1 MTAINLAGGPQEFAE
16 FKFGKRHA
24 KLYFNDELN
33 MKLADTRLSVGNHL
47 HALDDQKRMAE
58 LDDKP
63 VEEQRQ
69 FLNKLYKDLRGEL
82 SAFFDDQFGEGAGD
96 DLYRLTNKSTERMA
110 AAFFMVVKEYD
121 ELREQRDSY
130 IDTYYKSRKATKKK

>member
-33 MKLADTRLSVGNHL
+33 MKLADTRLSVGKHL
-47 HALDDQKRMAE
+47 HELDDQKKMTE

-63 VEEQRQ
+63 VKEQRQ
-69 FLNKLYKDLRGEL
+69 FLNELYKGLRGEL
-82 SAFFDDQFGEGAGD
+82 SAFF
-96 DLYRLTNKSTERMA
+96 R
-110 AAFFMVVKEYD
+110 
-121 ELREQRDSY
+121 
-130 IDTYYKSRKATKKK
+130 

>member
-1 MTAINLAGGPQEFAE
+1 
-16 FKFGKRHA
+16 
-24 KLYFNDELN
+24 
-33 MKLADTRLSVGNHL
+33 MKLADTRLSVGKHL
-47 HALDDQKRMAE
+47 HELDDQKKMTE

-63 VEEQRQ
+63 VKEQRQ
-69 FLNKLYKDLRGEL
+69 FLNKLYKNLRGEL

-96 DLYRLTNKSTERMA
+96 DLYQLTNKSTERMA

>member
-16 FKFGKRHA
+16 FKFGENKA
-24 KLYFNDELN
+24 KLSFNDELN
-33 MKLADTRLSVGNHL
+33 LEIANTQLSIGKKLD
-47 HALDDQKRMAE
+47 ALDEKKTAE
-58 LDDKP
+58 LDKKS
-63 VEEQRQ
+63 VKEQRKY
-69 FLNKLYKDLRGEL
+69 LIGLYKDLRDEL
-82 SAFFDDQFGEGAGD
+82 SAFFDEQFGEGAGD

-121 ELREQRDSY
+121 ELRDQRDSY

>member
-33 MKLADTRLSVGNHL
+33 MKLADTRLSVGKHL
-47 HALDDQKRMAE
+47 HALDDQKKMTE

-63 VEEQRQ
+63 VKEQRQ
-69 FLNKLYKDLRGEL
+69 FLN
-82 SAFFDDQFGEGAGD
+82 
-96 DLYRLTNKSTERMA
+96 
-110 AAFFMVVKEYD
+110 
-121 ELREQRDSY
+121 
-130 IDTYYKSRKATKKK
+130 

>member
-33 MKLADTRLSVGNHL
+33 LEIDNTRLSIGKKLN
-47 HALDDQKRMAE
+47 ALDEKKTAE
-58 LDDKP
+58 LDKKS
-63 VEEQRQ
+63 VKEQHKY
-69 FLNKLYKDLRGEL
+69 LTGLYKDLRDEL
-82 SAFFDDQFGEGAGD
+82 SAFFDKQFGEGAGNE
-96 DLYRLTNKSTERMA
+96 LYQLTNKSTERMA